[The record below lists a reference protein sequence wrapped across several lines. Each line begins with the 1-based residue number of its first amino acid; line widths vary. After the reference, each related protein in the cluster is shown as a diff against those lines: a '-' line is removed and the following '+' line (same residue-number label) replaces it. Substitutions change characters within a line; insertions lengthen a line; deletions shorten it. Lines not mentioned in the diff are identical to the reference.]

1 MCQIL
6 TLLVFVITLFA
17 MFISIIIPFKFP
29 KSTQKISFDFGQVV
43 LNRDSELIDSKLFC
57 YIIANIITEIS
68 TEHSS

>member
-1 MCQIL
+1 MWQIL

-29 KSTQKISFDFGQVV
+29 KFTQKISFDFGQVV